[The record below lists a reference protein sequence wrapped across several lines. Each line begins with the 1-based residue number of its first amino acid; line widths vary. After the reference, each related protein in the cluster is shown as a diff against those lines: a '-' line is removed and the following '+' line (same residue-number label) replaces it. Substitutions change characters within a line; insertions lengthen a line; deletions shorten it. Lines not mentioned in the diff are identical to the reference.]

1 MRFLL
6 LNGHG
11 LYFAVDRA
19 RLYIKDGIYSEEK
32 PKEYV
37 FRPKRIPYD
46 NIVIYGRSG
55 QISIEAIRWLIK
67 HNVAITLLNW
77 DGKLLTTMLP
87 SESVQVKTK
96 FAQYSSYIDSNLRLE
111 LAKKFVE
118 TKILRS
124 KILLDWLKAKYPD
137 IKYNFKIEED
147 RLEDA
152 NTISEVIRAEARV
165 ASAYW
170 KEIMKVIPKEYE
182 FDRREYAKKPY
193 GASDKINC
201 MLNYGYAILESECLR
216 AINVVGLDAHVGF
229 LHEMKM
235 GSKSLAYDLQEPFR
249 FLIDLAVISAI
260 EKKKLNEKDFIRTEN
275 YNLRLRPSG
284 AKKLIEEIQI
294 CFSRKVKFRGKE
306 YGWGNVLI
314 EQTREL
320 AHYILGKINSFNLSK
335 PLFDLERDDTHD
347 MREIIKGI
355 SYKKWKDL
363 GYSKGTL
370 HPMKMK
376 VNESKPFY
384 LTEKVKK
391 RLLRQ
396 TIGKRIIN

>member
-376 VNESKPFY
+376 VN
-384 LTEKVKK
+384 
-391 RLLRQ
+391 
-396 TIGKRIIN
+396 

>member
-152 NTISEVIRAEARV
+152 KTISEVIRAEARV

>member
-260 EKKKLNEKDFIRTEN
+260 EKKKLND
-275 YNLRLRPSG
+275 NLRLRPSG

-391 RLLRQ
+391 LERE
-396 TIGKRIIN
+396 